1 MKCPARWLRWQS
13 VSGASPARRP
23 RSARSEPS
31 LGFHICWC
39 CQEVSGPLGRQF
51 PAVELGICGKP
62 ARGKN
67 FLHGVKL
74 GVSNSSARGS
84 GGEGGRG
91 AVGLTSSSPAWSSAS
106 CGPLAP
112 GSVPSVEKRVLGG
125 PPSAWMSPFA
135 SLSLGFLIGSEA
147 GQLSQP
153 GAVILR
159 FRLGCVL
166 SSLEDGGCLGVQM
179 ACLRSDSPEGLG

>member
-1 MKCPARWLRWQS
+1 MKCPARWLCWQS

-23 RSARSEPS
+23 RSARSEPG

-74 GVSNSSARGS
+74 GLSNSSARGG
-84 GGEGGRG
+84 GGEGRRG
-91 AVGLTSSSPAWSSAS
+91 AVGLPSSSPAWSSAS
-106 CGPLAP
+106 CGSRAP
-112 GSVPSVEKRVLGG
+112 GSVPGVTRRVPGG
-125 PPSAWMSPFA
+125 PQPAWTSPFA
-135 SLSLGFLIGSEA
+135 SLSLGFLIG
-147 GQLSQP
+147 
-153 GAVILR
+153 R
-159 FRLGCVL
+159 R
-166 SSLEDGGCLGVQM
+166 GG
-179 ACLRSDSPEGLG
+179 